1 MLEGREVKP
10 RKIKAVE
17 DLAELMKKYRVLGIL
32 TLTKTP
38 SAVLQNIKTG
48 LRDKILVKV
57 AKKSTILFALDKIGR
72 EDLKQ
77 YIDVSPA
84 LLLTNDDPF
93 KIYFALE
100 KNKIPIYAKPGDI
113 APEDILIK
121 AGPTDLPP
129 GPAISTLTKVKL
141 PAKVVGANINI
152 LRDKVICEAG
162 KEIDVD
168 VSSVLQLLKIKT
180 LEAGLNVVI
189 MDEEGKIYTK
199 EQLYIDDERLMSDIK
214 IASMNA
220 MNLSINVEYPTK
232 QNIELM
238 IMIANM
244 NAKALESVIGTEK
257 QEEKKEEEK
266 TEEPKEE
273 ESKEESKPEEK
284 KEEQKEE
291 VKEDNVQENQQPET
305 QEGKQ
310 KE

>member
-38 SAVLQNIKTG
+38 SAVLQNIKSG
-48 LRDKILVKV
+48 LKDKLLVKV

-72 EDLKQ
+72 EDLKK

-93 KIYFALE
+93 KIYLALE

-141 PAKVVGANINI
+141 PAKVAGANINI

-180 LEAGLNVVI
+180 LEVGLNVVV
-189 MDEEGKIYTK
+189 MDEEGNIYTK

-214 IASMNA
+214 IALINA
-220 MNLSINVEYPTK
+220 INLSINVEYPTK

-257 QEEKKEEEK
+257 HEEKKEEEK
-266 TEEPKEE
+266 TEEPKA
-273 ESKEESKPEEK
+273 EEK

-291 VKEDNVQENQQPET
+291 VKENNVQENKQPET
-305 QEGKQ
+305 QEGEQ